1 MMCGDH
7 GGDSIASF
15 WKHLRTLPDYK
26 YHQVLHGLTE
36 EELRQTIPFA
46 IHGDGAEF
54 HRNSEYFVM
63 SWTSAFQ
70 TGSGGDNLMSRYP
83 ISLVAEAHMSD
94 DDDDL
99 WLLLEKRSSYTVD
112 PSNIPL
118 VCISKFRGRACTN
131 IPRNSEGMFHCKTA
145 HRRMLSYRSDYV
157 LTIFCM

>member
-7 GGDSIASF
+7 GGESIASF

-36 EELRQTIPFA
+36 EELKQTIPFA

-70 TGSGGDNLMSRYP
+70 TGSGNDNLMSRYP

-94 DDDDL
+94 DDDL
-99 WLLLEKRSSYTVD
+99 WLLMEKRSFYMIK
-112 PSNIPL
+112 PSKICVIWIFN
-118 VCISKFRGRACTN
+118 FRERATIN
-131 IPRNSEGMFHCKTA
+131 IPRASQGRLQFKVQGSAC
-145 HRRMLSYRSDYV
+145 V
-157 LTIFCM
+157 CMVSFGFDSV